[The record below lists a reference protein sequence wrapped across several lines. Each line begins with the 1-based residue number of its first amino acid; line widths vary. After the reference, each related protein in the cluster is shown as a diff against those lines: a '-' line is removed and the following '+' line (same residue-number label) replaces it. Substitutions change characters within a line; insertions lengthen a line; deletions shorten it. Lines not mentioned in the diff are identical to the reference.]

1 MKHLQETLLSRN
13 VRAGREV
20 QWFLWDRY
28 FSFEKQIVEESTDN
42 NIIERV

>member
-1 MKHLQETLLSRN
+1 MYEASSRNTAPN